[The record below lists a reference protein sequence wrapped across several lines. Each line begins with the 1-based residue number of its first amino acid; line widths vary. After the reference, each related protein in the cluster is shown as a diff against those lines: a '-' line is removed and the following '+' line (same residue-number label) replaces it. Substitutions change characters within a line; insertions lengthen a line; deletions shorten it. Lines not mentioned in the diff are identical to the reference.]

1 MAIVKSAGVNTIVRN
16 VQGQERLCYEPIEA
30 EGAGT
35 VSFVKSIM
43 SILIRK
49 E

>member
-1 MAIVKSAGVNTIVRN
+1 MAIVKSAGVNTIARN

-30 EGAGT
+30 EDAGT
-35 VSFVKSIM
+35 VSFVESIRP
-43 SILIRK
+43 ILIRK